1 LQPDPQTPATAR
13 AGEGAGRAG
22 GRAQREDRQCEG
34 EYPEAHPDD
43 WGLHALRQPLQARL
57 VAPHKFGERVY
68 LPPERTHPLQHDHES
83 HCARYRDGG
92 VEALARP
99 ADHHPAYP
107 AKPNQPTRVRA
118 GGSLVNLF
126 APSINRILS
135 ILLVDQSARLGEGKG
150 TGRAPRGRWA
160 AWWAATDLES
170 RSAALIEREGT
181 AGRPSLGPRR
191 RRRKK
196 KESPEARQRG
206 YRPRYRTIDSWL
218 SVAAKR
224 NGTSRLSGRVRWR
237 WDD

>member
-1 LQPDPQTPATAR
+1 MQPDPQTPAAAR

-34 EYPEAHPDD
+34 ESPEAHPDD

-57 VAPHKFGERVY
+57 MAPHKFGERVY

-118 GGSLVNLF
+118 GGSLVNFRPQLIVF
-126 APSINRILS
+126 LS

-160 AWWAATDLES
+160 AWGAATDLES
-170 RSAALIEREGT
+170 RSAALIER
-181 AGRPSLGPRR
+181 ARQAGPRR
-191 RRRKK
+191 RRRRK
-196 KESPEARQRG
+196 SRQKLASAATDRG
-206 YRPRYRTIDSWL
+206 TVP
-218 SVAAKR
+218 
-224 NGTSRLSGRVRWR
+224 
-237 WDD
+237 